1 MENML
6 RKLVETRK
14 NDLIN
19 KLIKVGVY
27 KIESSHLFEITL
39 SELEEE
45 YTRVMNEKK
54 HNRVH

>member
-1 MENML
+1 ML

-27 KIESSHLFEITL
+27 KIESSHLFESTL
-39 SELEEE
+39 TELEEE
-45 YTRVMNEKK
+45 YNRVINEKRHK
-54 HNRVH
+54 RVH

>member
-1 MENML
+1 VENML

-27 KIESSHLFEITL
+27 KIESTHLFESTL
-39 SELEEE
+39 TELEEE
-45 YTRVMNEKK
+45 YNRVINEKRHK
-54 HNRVH
+54 SVQ